1 MELPE
6 PDLSGHE
13 IRRRQGQL
21 PERQVF
27 PMAFDG
33 FTTRALQKE
42 LSDKLTGAR
51 IYRIVQPESD
61 ELLLTLRPEASRGGG
76 QVRLLLCAD
85 ATLPLV
91 YLTEQNKPAPNTAPT
106 FCMLLR
112 KYLQNGKIVSVT
124 QPGLERIL
132 RFEVEHL
139 NEMGDLCR
147 HVLVIELMGKHSN
160 IILLDARPSAAPGGC
175 APSAGEVPGSHA
187 LPGLAGESGAAAA
200 ERSETQGNVGPKS
213 VSVSGSSEVILDSI
227 KHISQMVSSVREVLP
242 GRPYFIPETQGKINP
257 FEETKA
263 HFLSLLSTESLP
275 ASRFLLTHYNGFS
288 TQMSEE
294 TVFRARL
301 SQDRSVSELSS
312 ADADQFW
319 ETFRSLL
326 ADAGAGNFHPTVYY
340 HLGAAD
346 AVSGGEPVE
355 YSVLPLSMYR
365 DLPEKHFDSISELI
379 ENYYREK
386 NALTRIRQKSA
397 DLRKIVQTI
406 LERDLHKYDLQS
418 RQMKDTDKREKYRIY
433 GELLNTYGYTI
444 PEGSSSAELDNYY
457 TGEKITVPLDP
468 SKTPLENAKRYFDR
482 YTKLKR
488 TREALETLM
497 KEGRAEIDQLE
508 NIREA
513 LNLSVTEGDLAQI
526 RAEMEASGFVR
537 RHMEKGKGGRKGPAK
552 IPEAQPLHFRSS
564 DGYDIFVG
572 KNNTQNDE
580 LTFHLAK
587 PTDIWFHA
595 NDIPGSHVILR
606 TEGTPFEQ
614 VPDRAFE
621 EAARLAAYYSKGR
634 DAGRVEVDYLEKKN
648 VKKPSGARPG
658 FVIYHTNY
666 SILADADKKG
676 LQEIT

>member
-1 MELPE
+1 MSLPD
-6 PDLSGHE
+6 PRCSGNFSLK
-13 IRRRQGQL
+13 IPALDTRPRTRNSSGIGQL
-21 PERQVF
+21 PEGQVF
-27 PMAFDG
+27 SMAFDG
-33 FTTRALQKE
+33 FTTRALQRE

-160 IILLDARPSAAPGGC
+160 IILLDAASSNAASGNPAANQCADASAA
-175 APSAGEVPGSHA
+175 AGSC
-187 LPGLAGESGAAAA
+187 
-200 ERSETQGNVGPKS
+200 
-213 VSVSGSSEVILDSI
+213 EVILDSI

-257 FEETKA
+257 FEETRE
-263 HFLSLLSTESLP
+263 HFFSLLSSESLP

-301 SQDRSVSELSS
+301 SQDRSVSEL
-312 ADADQFW
+312 ALEDRGKFW

-326 ADAGAGNFHPTVYY
+326 ADTEAGNFHPTVYY
-340 HLGAAD
+340 HLGAA
-346 AVSGGEPVE
+346 AAISGGEPVE

-365 DLPEKHFDSISELI
+365 DLPMKSFDSISELI

-418 RQMKDTDKREKYRIY
+418 RQMKDTDKREKYRVY

-444 PEGSSSAELDNYY
+444 PEGASSAELDNYY

-497 KEGRAEIDQLE
+497 KEGKAEIDQLE

-526 RAEMEASGFVR
+526 RTEMEASGFVR

>member
-1 MELPE
+1 
-6 PDLSGHE
+6 
-13 IRRRQGQL
+13 
-21 PERQVF
+21 
-27 PMAFDG
+27 MAFDG

-42 LSDKLTGAR
+42 LSEKLTGAR
-51 IYRIVQPESD
+51 IYRIVQSEAD

-91 YLTEQNKPAPNTAPT
+91 YLTSQNKPAPNTAPT

-160 IILLDARPSAAPGGC
+160 IILLDDD
-175 APSAGEVPGSHA
+175 
-187 LPGLAGESGAAAA
+187 
-200 ERSETQGNVGPKS
+200 
-213 VSVSGSSEVILDSI
+213 VILDSI

-242 GRPYFIPETQGKINP
+242 GRPYFVPETQGKSNP
-257 FEETKA
+257 FEETRE
-263 HFLSLLSTESLP
+263 HFFSLLSSESLP
-275 ASRFLLTHYNGFS
+275 ASRFLMTHYNGFS

-312 ADADQFW
+312 EDSEKFW
-319 ETFRSLL
+319 ETFQALL
-326 ADAGAGNFHPTVYY
+326 ADTAAGNFQPAVYY

-355 YSVLPLSMYR
+355 YSPLPLSMYR
-365 DLPEKHFDSISELI
+365 DLPEKHYASISELI

-418 RQMKDTDKREKYRIY
+418 RQMKDTDKREKYRVY
-433 GELLNTYGYTI
+433 GELLNTYGYNI
-444 PEGSSSAELDNYY
+444 PAGASSAELDNYY
-457 TGEKITVPLDP
+457 TGEKLTVPLDP
-468 SKTPLENAKRYFDR
+468 TKTPLENAKRYFDR

-497 KEGRAEIDQLE
+497 KDVKAEIDQLE

-526 RAEMEASGFVR
+526 RAEMEESGFVR
-537 RHMEKGKGGRKGPAK
+537 RHTEKGKGSRKGPSR
-552 IPEAQPLHFRSS
+552 IPEAKPLHFRSS
-564 DGYDIFVG
+564 DGYDIYVG
-572 KNNTQNDE
+572 KNNLQNEE
-580 LTFHLAK
+580 LTFHVAK

-595 NDIPGSHVILR
+595 NDIAGSHVILK

-621 EAARLAAYYSKGR
+621 EAASLAAYYSKGR
-634 DAGRVEVDYLEKKN
+634 EAGRVEVDYLERKN

-666 SILADADKKG
+666 SILAEAGKKG
-676 LQEIT
+676 LQEIE

>member
-1 MELPE
+1 
-6 PDLSGHE
+6 
-13 IRRRQGQL
+13 
-21 PERQVF
+21 
-27 PMAFDG
+27 MAFDG

-42 LSDKLTGAR
+42 LSEKLTGAR
-51 IYRIVQPESD
+51 IYRIVQSAAD

-91 YLTEQNKPAPNTAPT
+91 YLTSQNKPAPNTAPT

-160 IILLDARPSAAPGGC
+160 IILLDDD
-175 APSAGEVPGSHA
+175 
-187 LPGLAGESGAAAA
+187 
-200 ERSETQGNVGPKS
+200 
-213 VSVSGSSEVILDSI
+213 VILDSI

-242 GRPYFIPETQGKINP
+242 GRPYFVPETQGKSNP
-257 FEETKA
+257 FEETHE
-263 HFLSLLSTESLP
+263 HFFSLLSSESLP
-275 ASRFLLTHYNGFS
+275 ASRFLMTHYNGFS

-301 SQDRSVSELSS
+301 SQDRSVPELSS
-312 ADADQFW
+312 EDGEKLW
-319 ETFRSLL
+319 ETLQALL
-326 ADAGAGNFHPTVYY
+326 ADTAAGNFQPAVYY

-355 YSVLPLSMYR
+355 YSPLPLSMYR
-365 DLPEKHFDSISELI
+365 DLPEKHYASISELI

-386 NALTRIRQKSA
+386 NALTRIRLKSA

-418 RQMKDTDKREKYRIY
+418 RQMKDTDKREKYRVY
-433 GELLNTYGYTI
+433 GELLNTYGYNI
-444 PEGSSSAELDNYY
+444 PAGASSAELDNYY
-457 TGEKITVPLDP
+457 TGEKLMVPLDP
-468 SKTPLENAKRYFDR
+468 TKTPLENAKRYFDR

-497 KEGRAEIDQLE
+497 KDVKAEIDQLE

-526 RAEMEASGFVR
+526 RAEMEESGFVR
-537 RHMEKGKGGRKGPAK
+537 RHTEKGKGSRKGPSR
-552 IPEAQPLHFRSS
+552 IPEAKPLHFRSS
-564 DGYDIFVG
+564 DGYDIYVG
-572 KNNTQNDE
+572 KNNLQNEE
-580 LTFHLAK
+580 LTFHVAK

-595 NDIPGSHVILR
+595 NDIAGSHVILK

-621 EAARLAAYYSKGR
+621 EAASLAAYYSKGR
-634 DAGRVEVDYLEKKN
+634 EAGRVEVDYLERKN
-648 VKKPSGARPG
+648 VRKPSGARPG

-666 SILADADKKG
+666 SILAEAGKKG
-676 LQEIT
+676 LQEIE

>member
-1 MELPE
+1 
-6 PDLSGHE
+6 
-13 IRRRQGQL
+13 
-21 PERQVF
+21 
-27 PMAFDG
+27 MAFDG

-42 LSDKLTGAR
+42 LSEKLTGAR
-51 IYRIVQPESD
+51 IYRIVQSEAD

-91 YLTEQNKPAPNTAPT
+91 YLTSQNKPAPNTAPT

-160 IILLDARPSAAPGGC
+160 IILLDDD
-175 APSAGEVPGSHA
+175 
-187 LPGLAGESGAAAA
+187 
-200 ERSETQGNVGPKS
+200 
-213 VSVSGSSEVILDSI
+213 VILDSI

-242 GRPYFIPETQGKINP
+242 GRPYFVPETQGKSNP
-257 FEETKA
+257 FEETRE
-263 HFLSLLSTESLP
+263 HFFSLLSSESLP
-275 ASRFLLTHYNGFS
+275 ASQFLMTHYNGFS

-294 TVFRARL
+294 TVFRTRL

-312 ADADQFW
+312 EDGEKFW
-319 ETFRSLL
+319 ETFQTLL
-326 ADAGAGNFHPTVYY
+326 ADTAAGNFQPAVYY

-355 YSVLPLSMYR
+355 YSPLPLSMYR
-365 DLPEKHFDSISELI
+365 DLPEKHYASISELI

-418 RQMKDTDKREKYRIY
+418 RQMKDTDKREKYRVY
-433 GELLNTYGYTI
+433 GELLNTYGYNI
-444 PEGSSSAELDNYY
+444 PAGASSAELDNYY
-457 TGEKITVPLDP
+457 TGEKLTVPLDP
-468 SKTPLENAKRYFDR
+468 TKTPLENAKRYFDR

-497 KEGRAEIDQLE
+497 KDVKAEIDQLE

-526 RAEMEASGFVR
+526 RAEMEESGFVR
-537 RHMEKGKGGRKGPAK
+537 RHTEKGKGSRKGPSR
-552 IPEAQPLHFRSS
+552 IPEAKPLHFRSS
-564 DGYDIFVG
+564 DGYDIYVG
-572 KNNTQNDE
+572 KNNLQNEE
-580 LTFHLAK
+580 LTFHVAK

-595 NDIPGSHVILR
+595 NDIAGSHVILK

-621 EAARLAAYYSKGR
+621 EAASLAAYYSKGR
-634 DAGRVEVDYLEKKN
+634 EAGRVEVDYLERKN

-676 LQEIT
+676 LQEIE

>member
-1 MELPE
+1 
-6 PDLSGHE
+6 
-13 IRRRQGQL
+13 
-21 PERQVF
+21 
-27 PMAFDG
+27 MAFDG

-42 LSDKLTGAR
+42 LSEKLTGAR
-51 IYRIVQPESD
+51 IYRIVQPEAD

-91 YLTEQNKPAPNTAPT
+91 YLTSQNKPAPNTAPT

-160 IILLDARPSAAPGGC
+160 IILLDDD
-175 APSAGEVPGSHA
+175 
-187 LPGLAGESGAAAA
+187 
-200 ERSETQGNVGPKS
+200 
-213 VSVSGSSEVILDSI
+213 VILDSI

-242 GRPYFIPETQGKINP
+242 GRPYFVPETQGKSNP
-257 FEETKA
+257 FEETHE
-263 HFLSLLSTESLP
+263 HFFSLLSSESLP
-275 ASRFLLTHYNGFS
+275 ASRFLMTHYNGFS

-312 ADADQFW
+312 EDGEKLW
-319 ETFRSLL
+319 ETFQSLL
-326 ADAGAGNFHPTVYY
+326 ADTSAGNFQPAVYY

-355 YSVLPLSMYR
+355 YSPLPLSMYR
-365 DLPEKHFDSISELI
+365 DLPEKHYASISELI

-418 RQMKDTDKREKYRIY
+418 RQMKDTDKREKYRVY
-433 GELLNTYGYTI
+433 GELLNTYGYNI
-444 PEGSSSAELDNYY
+444 PAGASSAALDNYY
-457 TGEKITVPLDP
+457 TGEKLTVPLDP
-468 SKTPLENAKRYFDR
+468 TKTPLENAKRYFDR

-497 KEGRAEIDQLE
+497 KDVKAEIDQLE

-526 RAEMEASGFVR
+526 RAEMEESGFVR
-537 RHMEKGKGGRKGPAK
+537 RHAEKGKGGRKGPSR
-552 IPEAQPLHFRSS
+552 IPEAKPLHFRSS
-564 DGYDIFVG
+564 DGYDIYVG
-572 KNNTQNDE
+572 KNNLQNEE
-580 LTFHLAK
+580 LTFHVAK

-595 NDIPGSHVILR
+595 NDIAGSHVILK

-621 EAARLAAYYSKGR
+621 EAASLAAYYSKGR
-634 DAGRVEVDYLEKKN
+634 EAGRVEVDYLERKN

-666 SILADADKKG
+666 SILAEAGKKG
-676 LQEIT
+676 LQEIE

>member
-1 MELPE
+1 
-6 PDLSGHE
+6 
-13 IRRRQGQL
+13 
-21 PERQVF
+21 
-27 PMAFDG
+27 MAFDG

-42 LSDKLTGAR
+42 LSEKLTGAR
-51 IYRIVQPESD
+51 IYRIVQSEAD
-61 ELLLTLRPEASRGGG
+61 ELLLTLRPEASHGGG

-91 YLTEQNKPAPNTAPT
+91 YLTSQNKPAPNTAPT

-160 IILLDARPSAAPGGC
+160 IILLDDD
-175 APSAGEVPGSHA
+175 
-187 LPGLAGESGAAAA
+187 
-200 ERSETQGNVGPKS
+200 
-213 VSVSGSSEVILDSI
+213 VILDSI

-242 GRPYFIPETQGKINP
+242 GRPYFVPETQGKSNP
-257 FEETKA
+257 FEETRE
-263 HFLSLLSTESLP
+263 HFFSLLSSESLP
-275 ASRFLLTHYNGFS
+275 ASRFLITHYNGFS

-301 SQDRSVSELSS
+301 SQDRSVSELSFE
-312 ADADQFW
+312 DGEKFW
-319 ETFRSLL
+319 ETFQALL
-326 ADAGAGNFHPTVYY
+326 ADTAAGNFQSAVYY

-355 YSVLPLSMYR
+355 YSPLPLSMYR
-365 DLPEKHFDSISELI
+365 DLPEKHYASISELI

-397 DLRKIVQTI
+397 DLRKIVQTV

-418 RQMKDTDKREKYRIY
+418 RQMKDTDKREKYRVY
-433 GELLNTYGYTI
+433 GELLNTYGYNI
-444 PEGSSSAELDNYY
+444 PAGASSAELDNYY
-457 TGEKITVPLDP
+457 TGEKLTVPLDP
-468 SKTPLENAKRYFDR
+468 TKTPLENAKRYFDR

-497 KEGRAEIDQLE
+497 KDVKAEIDQLE

-526 RAEMEASGFVR
+526 RAEMEESGFVR
-537 RHMEKGKGGRKGPAK
+537 RHTEKGKGSRKGPSR
-552 IPEAQPLHFRSS
+552 IPEAKPLHFRSS
-564 DGYDIFVG
+564 DGYDIYVG
-572 KNNTQNDE
+572 KNNLQNEE
-580 LTFHLAK
+580 LTFHVAK

-595 NDIPGSHVILR
+595 NDIAGSHVILK

-621 EAARLAAYYSKGR
+621 EAASLAAYYSKGR
-634 DAGRVEVDYLEKKN
+634 EAGRVEVDYLERKN
-648 VKKPSGARPG
+648 VRKPSGARPG

-666 SILADADKKG
+666 SILANADKKG
-676 LQEIT
+676 LQEIE

>member
-1 MELPE
+1 
-6 PDLSGHE
+6 
-13 IRRRQGQL
+13 
-21 PERQVF
+21 
-27 PMAFDG
+27 MAFDG

-42 LSDKLTGAR
+42 LSEKLTGAR
-51 IYRIVQPESD
+51 IYRIVQPEAD

-91 YLTEQNKPAPNTAPT
+91 YLTSQNKPAPNTAPT

-160 IILLDARPSAAPGGC
+160 IILLDDD
-175 APSAGEVPGSHA
+175 
-187 LPGLAGESGAAAA
+187 
-200 ERSETQGNVGPKS
+200 
-213 VSVSGSSEVILDSI
+213 VILDSI

-242 GRPYFIPETQGKINP
+242 GRPYFVPETQGKSNP
-257 FEETKA
+257 FEETRE
-263 HFLSLLSTESLP
+263 HFFSLLSSESLP
-275 ASRFLLTHYNGFS
+275 ASQFLMTHYNGFS

-312 ADADQFW
+312 EDGEKFW
-319 ETFRSLL
+319 ETFQTLL
-326 ADAGAGNFHPTVYY
+326 ADTAAGNFQPAVYY

-355 YSVLPLSMYR
+355 YSPLPLSMYR
-365 DLPEKHFDSISELI
+365 DLPEKHYASISELI

-418 RQMKDTDKREKYRIY
+418 RQMKDTDKREKYRVY
-433 GELLNTYGYTI
+433 GELLNTYGYNI
-444 PEGSSSAELDNYY
+444 PAGASSAELDNYY
-457 TGEKITVPLDP
+457 TGEKLTVPLDP
-468 SKTPLENAKRYFDR
+468 TKTPLENAKRYFDR

-497 KEGRAEIDQLE
+497 KDVKAEIDQLE

-526 RAEMEASGFVR
+526 RAEMEESGFVR
-537 RHMEKGKGGRKGPAK
+537 RHTEKGKGSRKGPSR
-552 IPEAQPLHFRSS
+552 IPEAKPLHFRSS
-564 DGYDIFVG
+564 DGYDIYVG
-572 KNNTQNDE
+572 KNNLQNEE
-580 LTFHLAK
+580 LTFHVAK

-595 NDIPGSHVILR
+595 NDIAGSHVILK

-614 VPDRAFE
+614 VPDQAFE
-621 EAARLAAYYSKGR
+621 EAASLAAYYSKGR
-634 DAGRVEVDYLEKKN
+634 EAGRVEVDYLERKN

-666 SILADADKKG
+666 SILAEADKKG
-676 LQEIT
+676 LQEIE

>member
-1 MELPE
+1 
-6 PDLSGHE
+6 
-13 IRRRQGQL
+13 
-21 PERQVF
+21 
-27 PMAFDG
+27 MAFDG
-33 FTTRALQKE
+33 FTTRALQRE

-139 NEMGDLCR
+139 NEMGDLCH

-160 IILLDARPSAAPGGC
+160 IILLDAMPSAAPGGC
-175 APSAGEVPGSHA
+175 IPSAGDVPGSHF
-187 LPGLAGESGAAAA
+187 LPGPAGGPGAAAF
-200 ERSETQGNVGPKS
+200 
-213 VSVSGSSEVILDSI
+213 SGSPASSDSSEVILDSI

-242 GRPYFIPETQGKINP
+242 GRPYFVPETQGKINP
-257 FEETKA
+257 FEETKE
-263 HFLSLLSTESLP
+263 HFFSLLSAESLP
-275 ASRFLLTHYNGFS
+275 ASRFLLSHYNGFS
-288 TQMSEE
+288 TLMSEE

-312 ADADQFW
+312 EDKDRFW

-326 ADAGAGNFHPTVYY
+326 ADAEAGHFQPTVYY

-365 DLPEKHFDSISELI
+365 DLPEKHFDSISGLI

-444 PEGSSSAELDNYY
+444 PDGASSAELDNYY
-457 TGEKITVPLDP
+457 TGEKITVPLDS
-468 SKTPLENAKRYFDR
+468 SKTPLENAKRYFER

-497 KEGRAEIDQLE
+497 KEGKAEIDQLE

-537 RHMEKGKGGRKGPAK
+537 RHTEKGKGGRKGPAK
-552 IPEAQPLHFRSS
+552 IPEAQPLHFRST

-572 KNNTQNDE
+572 KNNTQNDA

-658 FVIYHTNY
+658 YVIYHTNY
-666 SILADADKKG
+666 SILANADKKG

>member
-1 MELPE
+1 
-6 PDLSGHE
+6 
-13 IRRRQGQL
+13 
-21 PERQVF
+21 
-27 PMAFDG
+27 MAFDG

-42 LSDKLTGAR
+42 LSEKLTGAR
-51 IYRIVQPESD
+51 IYRIVQPEAD

-91 YLTEQNKPAPNTAPT
+91 YLTSQNKPAPNTAPT

-160 IILLDARPSAAPGGC
+160 IILLDDD
-175 APSAGEVPGSHA
+175 
-187 LPGLAGESGAAAA
+187 
-200 ERSETQGNVGPKS
+200 
-213 VSVSGSSEVILDSI
+213 VILDSI

-242 GRPYFIPETQGKINP
+242 GRPYFVPETQGKSNP
-257 FEETKA
+257 FEETRE
-263 HFLSLLSTESLP
+263 HFFSLLSSESLP
-275 ASRFLLTHYNGFS
+275 ASRFLMTHYNGFS

-312 ADADQFW
+312 EDGEKFW
-319 ETFRSLL
+319 ETFQTLL
-326 ADAGAGNFHPTVYY
+326 ADTAAGNFQPIVYY

-355 YSVLPLSMYR
+355 YSPLPLSMYR
-365 DLPEKHFDSISELI
+365 DLPEKHYVSISELI

-418 RQMKDTDKREKYRIY
+418 RQMKDTDKREKYRVY
-433 GELLNTYGYTI
+433 GELLNTYGYNI
-444 PEGSSSAELDNYY
+444 PAGASSAELDNYY
-457 TGEKITVPLDP
+457 TGEKLTVPLDP
-468 SKTPLENAKRYFDR
+468 TKTPLENAKRYFDR

-497 KEGRAEIDQLE
+497 KDVKAEIDQLE

-526 RAEMEASGFVR
+526 RAEMEESGFVR
-537 RHMEKGKGGRKGPAK
+537 RHAEKGKGGRKGPSR
-552 IPEAQPLHFRSS
+552 IPEAKPLHFRSS
-564 DGYDIFVG
+564 DGYDIYVG
-572 KNNTQNDE
+572 KNNLQNEE
-580 LTFHLAK
+580 LTFHVAK

-595 NDIPGSHVILR
+595 NDIAGSHVILK

-621 EAARLAAYYSKGR
+621 EAASLAAYYSKGR
-634 DAGRVEVDYLEKKN
+634 EAGRVEVDYLERKN

-666 SILADADKKG
+666 SILAEASKKG
-676 LQEIT
+676 LQEIE

>member
-1 MELPE
+1 
-6 PDLSGHE
+6 
-13 IRRRQGQL
+13 
-21 PERQVF
+21 
-27 PMAFDG
+27 MAFDG
-33 FTTRALQKE
+33 FTTSALQKE

-91 YLTEQNKPAPNTAPT
+91 YLTGQNKPAPNTAPT

-160 IILLDARPSAAPGGC
+160 IILLDAASSNAASGNPAANQCADASAA
-175 APSAGEVPGSHA
+175 AGSC
-187 LPGLAGESGAAAA
+187 
-200 ERSETQGNVGPKS
+200 
-213 VSVSGSSEVILDSI
+213 EVILDSI

-257 FEETKA
+257 FEETRE
-263 HFLSLLSTESLP
+263 HFFSLLSSESLP

-301 SQDRSVSELSS
+301 SQDRSVSEL
-312 ADADQFW
+312 ALEDRGKFW

-326 ADAGAGNFHPTVYY
+326 ADTEAGNFHPTVYY
-340 HLGAAD
+340 HLGAA
-346 AVSGGEPVE
+346 AAISGGEPVE

-365 DLPEKHFDSISELI
+365 DLPMKSFDSISELI

-418 RQMKDTDKREKYRIY
+418 RQMKDTDKREKYRVY

-444 PEGSSSAELDNYY
+444 PEGASSAELDNYY

-497 KEGRAEIDQLE
+497 KEGKAEIDQLE

-513 LNLSVTEGDLAQI
+513 LNLSVTEGNLAQI
-526 RAEMEASGFVR
+526 RTEMEASGFVR
-537 RHMEKGKGGRKGPAK
+537 RHVEKGKG
-552 IPEAQPLHFRSS
+552 AQPIHFRSS

>member
-1 MELPE
+1 
-6 PDLSGHE
+6 
-13 IRRRQGQL
+13 
-21 PERQVF
+21 
-27 PMAFDG
+27 MAFDG

-42 LSDKLTGAR
+42 LSEKLTGAR
-51 IYRIVQPESD
+51 IYRIVQPEAD

-91 YLTEQNKPAPNTAPT
+91 YLTSQNKPAPNTAPT

-160 IILLDARPSAAPGGC
+160 IILLDDD
-175 APSAGEVPGSHA
+175 
-187 LPGLAGESGAAAA
+187 
-200 ERSETQGNVGPKS
+200 
-213 VSVSGSSEVILDSI
+213 VILDSI

-242 GRPYFIPETQGKINP
+242 GRPYFVPETQGKSNP
-257 FEETKA
+257 FEETRE
-263 HFLSLLSTESLP
+263 HFFSLLSSESLP
-275 ASRFLLTHYNGFS
+275 ASRFLMTHYNGFS

-312 ADADQFW
+312 GDGERFW
-319 ETFRSLL
+319 ETFQALL
-326 ADAGAGNFHPTVYY
+326 ADTAAGNFQPTVYY

-355 YSVLPLSMYR
+355 YSPLPLSMYR
-365 DLPEKHFDSISELI
+365 DLPEKHYASISELI

-418 RQMKDTDKREKYRIY
+418 RQMKDTDKREKYRVY
-433 GELLNTYGYTI
+433 GELLNTYGYNI
-444 PEGSSSAELDNYY
+444 PAGASSAELDNYY
-457 TGEKITVPLDP
+457 TGEKLTVPLDP
-468 SKTPLENAKRYFDR
+468 TKTPLENAKRYFDR

-488 TREALETLM
+488 TREALKTLM
-497 KEGRAEIDQLE
+497 KDVKAEIDQLE

-526 RAEMEASGFVR
+526 RAEMEESGFVR
-537 RHMEKGKGGRKGPAK
+537 RHTEKGKGSRKGPSR
-552 IPEAQPLHFRSS
+552 IPEAKPLHFRSS
-564 DGYDIFVG
+564 DGYDIYVG
-572 KNNTQNDE
+572 KNNLQNEE
-580 LTFHLAK
+580 LTFHVAK

-595 NDIPGSHVILR
+595 NDIAGSHVILK

-621 EAARLAAYYSKGR
+621 EAASLAAYYSKGR
-634 DAGRVEVDYLEKKN
+634 EAGRVEVDYLERKN

-666 SILADADKKG
+666 SILAEAGKKG
-676 LQEIT
+676 LQEIE

>member
-1 MELPE
+1 
-6 PDLSGHE
+6 
-13 IRRRQGQL
+13 
-21 PERQVF
+21 
-27 PMAFDG
+27 MAFDG

-42 LSDKLTGAR
+42 LSEKLTGAR
-51 IYRIVQPESD
+51 IYRIVQPEAD

-91 YLTEQNKPAPNTAPT
+91 YLTSQNKPAPNTAPT

-160 IILLDARPSAAPGGC
+160 IILLDDD
-175 APSAGEVPGSHA
+175 
-187 LPGLAGESGAAAA
+187 
-200 ERSETQGNVGPKS
+200 
-213 VSVSGSSEVILDSI
+213 VILDSI

-242 GRPYFIPETQGKINP
+242 GRPYFVPETQGKSNP
-257 FEETKA
+257 FEETHE
-263 HFLSLLSTESLP
+263 HFFSLLSSESLP
-275 ASRFLLTHYNGFS
+275 ASRFLMTHYNGFS

-312 ADADQFW
+312 EDGKKFW
-319 ETFRSLL
+319 ETFQALL
-326 ADAGAGNFHPTVYY
+326 ADTAAGNFQPIVYY

-355 YSVLPLSMYR
+355 YSPLPLSMYR
-365 DLPEKHFDSISELI
+365 DLPEKHYASISELI

-418 RQMKDTDKREKYRIY
+418 RQMKDTDKREKYRVY
-433 GELLNTYGYTI
+433 GELLNTYGYNI
-444 PEGSSSAELDNYY
+444 PTGASSAELDNYY
-457 TGEKITVPLDP
+457 TGEKLTVPLDP
-468 SKTPLENAKRYFDR
+468 AKTPLENAKRYFDR

-497 KEGRAEIDQLE
+497 KDVKAEIDQLE

-526 RAEMEASGFVR
+526 RAEMEESGFVR
-537 RHMEKGKGGRKGPAK
+537 RHAEKGKGGRKGPSR
-552 IPEAQPLHFRSS
+552 IPEAKPLHFRSS
-564 DGYDIFVG
+564 DGYDIYVG
-572 KNNTQNDE
+572 KNNLQNEE
-580 LTFHLAK
+580 LTFHVAK

-595 NDIPGSHVILR
+595 NDIAGSHVILK
-606 TEGTPFEQ
+606 TEGIPFEQ

-621 EAARLAAYYSKGR
+621 EAASLAAYYSKGR
-634 DAGRVEVDYLEKKN
+634 EAGRVEVDYLERKN
-648 VKKPSGARPG
+648 VRKPSGARPG

-666 SILADADKKG
+666 SILAEAGKKG
-676 LQEIT
+676 LQEIE

>member
-1 MELPE
+1 
-6 PDLSGHE
+6 
-13 IRRRQGQL
+13 
-21 PERQVF
+21 
-27 PMAFDG
+27 MAFDG
-33 FTTRALQKE
+33 FTTSALQKE

-91 YLTEQNKPAPNTAPT
+91 YLTGQNKPAPNTAPT

-160 IILLDARPSAAPGGC
+160 IILLDAASSNAASGNPAANQCADASAA
-175 APSAGEVPGSHA
+175 AGSC
-187 LPGLAGESGAAAA
+187 
-200 ERSETQGNVGPKS
+200 
-213 VSVSGSSEVILDSI
+213 EVILDSI

-257 FEETKA
+257 FEETRE
-263 HFLSLLSTESLP
+263 HFFSLLSSESLP

-301 SQDRSVSELSS
+301 SQDRSVSEL
-312 ADADQFW
+312 ALEDRGKFW

-326 ADAGAGNFHPTVYY
+326 ADTEAGNFHPTVYY
-340 HLGAAD
+340 HLGAA
-346 AVSGGEPVE
+346 AAISGGEPVE

-365 DLPEKHFDSISELI
+365 DLPMKSFDSISELI

-418 RQMKDTDKREKYRIY
+418 RQMKDTDKREKYRVY

-444 PEGSSSAELDNYY
+444 PEGASSAELDNYY

-497 KEGRAEIDQLE
+497 KEGKAEIDQLE

-526 RAEMEASGFVR
+526 RTEMEASGFVR

>member
-1 MELPE
+1 
-6 PDLSGHE
+6 
-13 IRRRQGQL
+13 
-21 PERQVF
+21 
-27 PMAFDG
+27 MAFDG

-42 LSDKLTGAR
+42 LSEKLTGAR
-51 IYRIVQPESD
+51 IYRIVQPEAD

-91 YLTEQNKPAPNTAPT
+91 YLTSQNKPAPNTAPT

-160 IILLDARPSAAPGGC
+160 IILLDDD
-175 APSAGEVPGSHA
+175 
-187 LPGLAGESGAAAA
+187 
-200 ERSETQGNVGPKS
+200 
-213 VSVSGSSEVILDSI
+213 VILDSI

-242 GRPYFIPETQGKINP
+242 GRPYFVPETQGKSNP
-257 FEETKA
+257 FEETRE
-263 HFLSLLSTESLP
+263 HFFSLLSSESLP
-275 ASRFLLTHYNGFS
+275 ASRFLMTHYNGFS

-312 ADADQFW
+312 EDGEKFW
-319 ETFRSLL
+319 ETFQALL
-326 ADAGAGNFHPTVYY
+326 ADTAAGNFQPAVYY

-355 YSVLPLSMYR
+355 YSPLPLSMYR
-365 DLPEKHFDSISELI
+365 DLPEKHYTSISELI

-418 RQMKDTDKREKYRIY
+418 RQMKDTDKREKYRVY
-433 GELLNTYGYTI
+433 GELLNTYGYNI
-444 PEGSSSAELDNYY
+444 PVGASSAELDNYY
-457 TGEKITVPLDP
+457 TGEKLTVPLDP
-468 SKTPLENAKRYFDR
+468 TKTPLENAKRYFDR

-497 KEGRAEIDQLE
+497 KDVKAEIDQLE

-526 RAEMEASGFVR
+526 RAEMEESGFVR
-537 RHMEKGKGGRKGPAK
+537 RHTEKGKGSRKGPSR
-552 IPEAQPLHFRSS
+552 IPEAKPLHFRSS
-564 DGYDIFVG
+564 DGYDIYVG
-572 KNNTQNDE
+572 KNNLQNEE
-580 LTFHLAK
+580 LTFHVAK

-595 NDIPGSHVILR
+595 NDIAGSHVILK

-621 EAARLAAYYSKGR
+621 EAASLAAYYSKGR
-634 DAGRVEVDYLEKKN
+634 EAGRVEVDYLERKN
-648 VKKPSGARPG
+648 VRKPSGARPG

-676 LQEIT
+676 LQEIE

>member
-1 MELPE
+1 
-6 PDLSGHE
+6 
-13 IRRRQGQL
+13 
-21 PERQVF
+21 
-27 PMAFDG
+27 MAFDG
-33 FTTRALQKE
+33 FTTRALCSE
-42 LSDKLTGAR
+42 LAGRLTGAR

-76 QVRLLLCAD
+76 QIRLLLCAD
-85 ATLPLV
+85 PTLPLV
-91 YLTEQNKPAPNTAPT
+91 YLTSQNKPAPDTAPA

-147 HVLVIELMGKHSN
+147 HVLVIELMGRHSN
-160 IILLDARPSAAPGGC
+160 IILLDSVPAPPAAGVFADTSAARLPAAGVFADTSAPLTPAAGK
-175 APSAGEVPGSHA
+175 APSET
-187 LPGLAGESGAAAA
+187 
-200 ERSETQGNVGPKS
+200 ERPATGRNEI
-213 VSVSGSSEVILDSI
+213 ILDSI

-257 FEETKA
+257 FTETRE
-263 HFLSLLSTESLP
+263 HFEALLQEESLP

-294 TVFRARL
+294 TVFRAKL
-301 SQDRSVSELSS
+301 SQDRSVSELTPSERQS
-312 ADADQFW
+312 FW
-319 ETFRSLL
+319 ETFSQLL
-326 ADAGAGNFHPTVYY
+326 SDAGEGNFQPVVYY

-355 YSVLPLSMYR
+355 YSCLPLTMYR
-365 DLPEKHFDSISELI
+365 DLPSKSYDSVSALI
-379 ENYYREK
+379 ESYYREK
-386 NALTRIRQKSA
+386 NTTTRIRQKSA
-397 DLRKIVQTI
+397 DLRRVVQTI

-418 RQMKDTDKREKYRIY
+418 RQMKDTDKRDKYRVY

-444 PEGSSSAELDNYY
+444 PEGADHAVLDNYY
-457 TGEKITVPLDP
+457 TGEPLNVPLDP
-468 SKTPLENAKRYFDR
+468 TKTPLENARRYFDR

-488 TREALETLM
+488 TREALEKLM
-497 KEGRAEIDQLE
+497 AEGKEEIDQLQS
-508 NIREA
+508 IREA

-526 RAEMEASGFVR
+526 RAEMEEAGFLR
-537 RHMEKGKGGRKGPAK
+537 KHNDKGKGKGKKGPARL
-552 IPEAQPLHFRSS
+552 PQALPLHFRSS
-564 DGYDIFVG
+564 DGYDIYVG

-606 TEGTPFEQ
+606 TEGAPFDK

-621 EAARLAAYYSKGR
+621 EAARLAAYYSSGR

-676 LQEIT
+676 LQEIE